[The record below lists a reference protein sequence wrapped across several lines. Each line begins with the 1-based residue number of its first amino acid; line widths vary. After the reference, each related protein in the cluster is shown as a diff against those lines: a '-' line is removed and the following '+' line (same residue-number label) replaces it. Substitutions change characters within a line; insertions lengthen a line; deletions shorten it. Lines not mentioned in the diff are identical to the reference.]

1 MYLVYVARIAVVGL
15 LALPTPTVAL
25 PMGSVASD
33 VEYTIMSRF
42 FRAID
47 AYVVHHHRMFEPL
60 AEGIMCLP
68 EDTLAAVNGLA
79 EIPREARP
87 VPREGEIFTAD
98 VADLFGRRLVET
110 FYRDEYSAADRL
122 TAMDA
127 KTLTAPGV
135 RVNEPL
141 PWGIG
146 NILVPAVDIAL
157 PSLPEE
163 LEYRLVGHDLVL
175 IDVVSNIVV
184 DVIRTALP
192 LY

>member
-15 LALPTPTVAL
+15 LALPTSTVAL

-33 VEYTIMSRF
+33 AEYTIMSRF
-42 FRAID
+42 LRAID

-68 EDTLAAVNGLA
+68 EDTLAAVNALA
-79 EIPREARP
+79 EIPRDARP
-87 VPREGEIFTAD
+87 APREGEIFTAD
-98 VADLFGRRLVET
+98 VADLFRRRLVET
-110 FYRDEYSAADRL
+110 FYRDEYSGATRL

-127 KTLTAPGV
+127 EALTAPGV

-146 NILVPAVDIAL
+146 NILIPAVDIAL

-163 LEYRLVGHDLVL
+163 LEYRLVGNDLVL